1 MTSKHKLRRK
11 RRRNPKP
18 LPTIRRPTVAA
29 QFYESDAEALR
40 NQIKKCFLHKLGPK
54 KLPTVNLHN
63 HPRNIVGMICPHAG
77 YIYSGPV
84 AASAYYELALDGKPD
99 TIVLLGPNHTGY
111 GSALSLMREGIWQTP
126 LGNIEID
133 TKIADDII
141 QETNIIDVDEL
152 AHRYEHSIEV
162 QLPFLQFLYG
172 DTFKIVPICF
182 LMQDY
187 DSAVE
192 VGRALEEALESNNTV
207 VIASSDMTHYE
218 PAKTAAEKDQ
228 AALKAIT
235 AMDAKCF
242 YETVEKQNITA
253 CGYAP
258 ITALITYAKGVNV
271 KEAKVLNYHNS
282 GDITGDHSSVVG
294 YAALNFK
301 KNSH

>member
-1 MTSKHKLRRK
+1 
-11 RRRNPKP
+11 
-18 LPTIRRPTVAA
+18 VAG

-40 NQIKKCFLHKLGPK
+40 AQIKNCFLHKLGPQ
-54 KLPTVNLHN
+54 KLPEVNLHT

-77 YIYSGPV
+77 YMYSGPV
-84 AASAYYELALDGKPD
+84 AASAFYELAQDGKPD
-99 TIVLLGPNHTGY
+99 TVVLMGPNHTGY
-111 GSALSLMREGIWQTP
+111 GSALAMMRQGAWQTP

-133 TKIADDII
+133 TKLADQITH
-141 QETNIIDVDEL
+141 ETNIIDVDEL

-172 DTFKIVPICF
+172 NSFKIVPICF

-192 VGRALEEALESNNTV
+192 VGRALEEALDATDTV

-218 PAKTAAEKDQ
+218 RAETAAAKDH
-228 AALKAIT
+228 AALKAVT
-235 AMDAKCF
+235 ELDAKRF
-242 YETVEKQNITA
+242 YETVEAQNITA

-258 ITALITYAKGVNV
+258 ITALITYANGVC
-271 KEAKVLNYHNS
+271 AKTQLLNYHNS

-294 YAALNFK
+294 YAAVIFRK
-301 KNSH
+301 IMQKVVK